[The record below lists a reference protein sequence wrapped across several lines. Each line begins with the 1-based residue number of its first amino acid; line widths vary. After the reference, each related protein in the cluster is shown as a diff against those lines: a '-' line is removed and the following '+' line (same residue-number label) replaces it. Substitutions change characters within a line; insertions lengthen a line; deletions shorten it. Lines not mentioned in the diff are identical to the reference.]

1 MNKTKNKIIMV
12 NGGFD
17 PIHIGHIRYL
27 KEAKSLGDYLIV
39 LLNNDNWL
47 KSKKGAVFMS
57 EKERQEI
64 LSSIDCVDKVIISS
78 HKKNTKDLSVCED
91 IKKIRPDIFA
101 IGGSK
106 SNENISE
113 IKLCDELG
121 IKIVFYSGKGKIKNP
136 KDFIKEIKEQSNIAF
151 YKEKI
156 AEFKKRLK
164 ENHSETTGPNSWQRW
179 IYENNWLFGIHYQTP
194 IEKEKVGFDSIPDYL
209 FPTWDGYI
217 DILEIKKPTEEVIK
231 KDSSHPGSYMWSSK
245 SNEAIG
251 QVVNYINEV
260 DLNKYILR
268 ERIENKYPHLKDIIT
283 IKPRA
288 FILIGKS
295 DSMARKDKEA
305 LHKLNYSLH
314 GIEVITYTDL
324 LNRGNKII
332 EMYQKY

>member
-1 MNKTKNKIIMV
+1 MKKNITVLV

-17 PIHIGHIRYL
+17 PIHIGHVRYL
-27 KEAKSLGDYLIV
+27 QEAKNLGDKLIV

-47 KSKKGAVFMS
+47 KAKKGAIFMS

-64 LSSIDCVDKVIISS
+64 ISGINGVDKVIISS
-78 HKKNTKDLSVCED
+78 HKKNIKDISICED
-91 IKKIRPDIFA
+91 IKKIKPDIFA
-101 IGGSK
+101 VGGSK
-106 SNENISE
+106 SNRDTRE
-113 IKLCDELG
+113 IKLCKSLG
-121 IKIVFYSGKGKIKNP
+121 IKVAFNLGKGKIKNP

-156 AEFKKRLK
+156 AEFEKRLK
-164 ENHSETTGPNSWQRW
+164 ENHSETTGPDSWQRW

-209 FPTWDGYI
+209 FPTWDGFI
-217 DILEIKKPTEEVIK
+217 DILEIKKPTEEVIR
-231 KDSSHPGSYMWSSK
+231 KDPHHPGSYMWSSK
-245 SNEAIG
+245 TNEAIG

-260 DLNKYILR
+260 DLNKFILR
-268 ERIENKYPHLKDIIT
+268 ERIENKYPHLKDIIM

-295 DSMARKDKEA
+295 ELLDRRDKEA

-324 LNRGNKII
+324 LTRGNKII